1 MLDKVLEI
9 LRDQLGVDTTGVT
22 EETSFVDDLR
32 IDSLDL
38 FEVVTALEDE
48 YNIEIPQEELEGLKT
63 VGDVVEYLSSK
74 GLEQYLKNNEW

>member
-1 MLDKVLEI
+1 MFDRI
-9 LRDQLGVDTTGVT
+9 LGILQDQLGVDTTGVT
-22 EETSFVDDLR
+22 EETSFTEDLR

-48 YNIEIPQEELEGLKT
+48 YGIEIPQEELEKLNT

-74 GLEQYLKNNEW
+74 GIE